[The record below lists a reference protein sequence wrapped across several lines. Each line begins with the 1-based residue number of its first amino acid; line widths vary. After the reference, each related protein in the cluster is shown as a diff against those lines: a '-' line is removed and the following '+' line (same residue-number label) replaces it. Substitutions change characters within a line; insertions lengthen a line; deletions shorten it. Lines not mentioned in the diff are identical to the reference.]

1 MDYPKLISHWDGLIP
16 TAFKSTGS
24 LFHVKVAITIF
35 WLGKYASKNY
45 HGPQLDLSAFAA
57 FVHLRQNTDTVERE
71 YQAPV
76 LSSSHWDWSHGSQ
89 GRPAANSS
97 SVDLS
102 FHHTRDSSYDS
113 FEKESFESLDEPDS
127 KMPMT
132 RYSSASALNKTRD
145 SLNFHTFD
153 SSYSNDR
160 NSSLYRSSPD
170 LANSSYHRRYSS
182 TDSMDGSHNSG
193 HSRQGS
199 DALESNYAT
208 RRLSS
213 QSNRKSSSSA
223 DPLQFVK
230 LKGAN
235 DLAYTAEVQMRVAA
249 ESKLGASISR
259 AKDDD
264 ADWQSDL
271 SSWKNRRKSQSERTY
286 HLQQELEQK
295 EEINPTS
302 APKTYSQMQE
312 DRERRR
318 SSGRSFYPIE
328 DENDDDDAFTPE
340 TKLVSS
346 SSSSFTQA
354 IPKDGVAA
362 WAKDSDDEN
371 QNVKHNITKTNGVNS
386 DDQNDK
392 NNNFSD
398 SIKAEENS
406 NVSSKS
412 SRSRLTDKLRAFDED
427 DNDTFYTKISDQ
439 DHRVPKFKGDSD
451 NKIVGKNSIN
461 LTQSKAEDKGFSS
474 EISSKWTK
482 DTNGD
487 VTTKKDNDASNKK
500 SESYGKA
507 KEMFSRSDSVSD
519 RDNNSY
525 QKITTVHN
533 VGSRTQN
540 KIGSIMKNFTD
551 SENKVLEPKQ
561 GYNEKIDLSARKSAF
576 QKDTSEYKPTPA
588 PVPARRNFGSFPS
601 KEESDGSSYE
611 SEGDED
617 EEDGRRHEDSLDSN
631 KEPSPSSYPPIPTSN
646 PPSVPQKPVA
656 AVAPAIVSAPPVK
669 ADYNSKKNLLEKT
682 IIISQKAN
690 NDKGFG
696 FFLTGGIDNDAP
708 ITVSK
713 VTLGSSADLCELK
726 VKDTILSI
734 NHMDVSE
741 KSTSEVGDIV
751 GRAVSAGYIELR
763 ISRETNEDDFD
774 DEEDF
779 SSSEDEG
786 QSNSN
791 RQSAGEIYMN
801 IDMNSNTSVMHQLAA
816 EKAWLEQQIEDTER
830 REAENRKPQKFSY
843 EPVHTDQSNK
853 VEVETRLTL
862 SLDRSQDSLDD
873 LSPSSFNTRPSPSSS
888 QILEDDSDGSGPPA
902 ILRKWQRQR
911 HKEEYTFDPVSDASE
926 TFKRISLNASLPRR
940 NSNEDKKDFDRY
952 RLPETNGTSSESWE
966 KRIEDWTQ
974 QQDKKRQYVNSFD
987 VTDQAK
993 INEENKKLQEKYEE
1007 DLRKVEERKVEKRKE
1022 EDEAFISRAETAK
1035 MLEERRA
1042 ERRARIQQTAAEAAG
1057 TSVQREQPESHTTS
1071 VTLSI
1076 NKQQQPEYENMSFS
1090 HPKPFVPYSPPSST
1104 LIIDPRNQQRQSEN
1118 SIQFQ
1123 MKIGSQPSADKE
1135 TAQLLEA
1142 ERERIRIEEM
1152 KKIEEERR
1160 RLEEEQKAKERE
1172 KLQAIREK
1180 EEEVRREKEKLELE
1194 RQKFLKEQEEF
1205 KKLKEQQEQFLQKQ
1219 QQEQLLLKQQQE
1231 QLFLKQQQEQ
1241 LLLKQQQEQL
1251 QNQQE
1256 QLYSN
1261 RQEEPRLRKQQQ
1273 DSYNSAPKLQPVA
1286 AKCQSASPSLRDKSS
1301 SSYNTS
1307 FTSSSPP
1314 KFTNS
1319 SQPTVSRNSYTLNT
1333 VNANHH
1339 PPPKQNAI
1347 PTSRLSRNLEGSSGD
1362 ESDPSQAGHRFSR
1375 EQMLAMNR
1383 RAKPMQAL
1391 PSESNSQEA
1400 TPKEEEVSSVTPI
1413 TREAPSRVELHS
1425 LNSVPK
1431 AKFRDPSEIYVN
1443 VGTTNPAL
1451 SPRHTEPNK
1460 RFTAPW
1466 MDNSDDK
1473 KRHTFSA
1480 FGEHWLIEEA
1490 ERRRLAESSSK
1501 LPTTKTSVHSSNFS
1515 GPIKP
1520 ANDNRWRGDTS
1531 MPQAIRQTLLQ
1542 KTSGL
1547 RGSTPDLAFSSN
1559 TSYSSSRSSSLPP
1572 NESMTSQHNLSSSPK
1587 EYQQNYASQYNQQQP
1602 KSRYSQPDQG
1612 RAPVNGK
1619 QPCSH
1624 CNEEIGFGT
1633 AMVIEAL
1640 GLFYH
1645 VQCFRCC
1652 VCHTSLGSGQH
1663 GADVRVRGSKLHCP
1677 NCYSNDEGVRKSSQ
1691 AYHGRLIWIKV
1702 Q

>member
-1 MDYPKLISHWDGLIP
+1 MFSVIV
-16 TAFKSTGS
+16 TS
-24 LFHVKVAITIF
+24 LDEFNLDSGKVLRVTYSRENKYVLDSLCNFSSQSSNNDWQELTVTWEELTVTWQELTVTWQDLTVTWEELTVTWQELTVTWEELTVTWEELTVTWEDLTVNWEELTVTWEELTVTWQELTVTWEELTVTWEELTVTWEELTVTWEDLTVTWEELTVTWEELTVTWEELTVTWEELTVTWQELTVTWEELTVTWEELTVTWEELTVTWEELTVTWEELAVTWEELSVAITIF

-295 EEINPTS
+295 EEINPTT

-646 PPSVPQKPVA
+646 PPLVPQKPVA

-791 RQSAGEIYMN
+791 CQSAGEIYMN

-862 SLDRSQDSLDD
+862 SLDRSQDSL
-873 LSPSSFNTRPSPSSS
+873 
-888 QILEDDSDGSGPPA
+888 
-902 ILRKWQRQR
+902 
-911 HKEEYTFDPVSDASE
+911 
-926 TFKRISLNASLPRR
+926 
-940 NSNEDKKDFDRY
+940 
-952 RLPETNGTSSESWE
+952 
-966 KRIEDWTQ
+966 
-974 QQDKKRQYVNSFD
+974 
-987 VTDQAK
+987 
-993 INEENKKLQEKYEE
+993 
-1007 DLRKVEERKVEKRKE
+1007 
-1022 EDEAFISRAETAK
+1022 
-1035 MLEERRA
+1035 
-1042 ERRARIQQTAAEAAG
+1042 
-1057 TSVQREQPESHTTS
+1057 
-1071 VTLSI
+1071 
-1076 NKQQQPEYENMSFS
+1076 
-1090 HPKPFVPYSPPSST
+1090 
-1104 LIIDPRNQQRQSEN
+1104 
-1118 SIQFQ
+1118 
-1123 MKIGSQPSADKE
+1123 
-1135 TAQLLEA
+1135 
-1142 ERERIRIEEM
+1142 
-1152 KKIEEERR
+1152 
-1160 RLEEEQKAKERE
+1160 
-1172 KLQAIREK
+1172 
-1180 EEEVRREKEKLELE
+1180 
-1194 RQKFLKEQEEF
+1194 
-1205 KKLKEQQEQFLQKQ
+1205 
-1219 QQEQLLLKQQQE
+1219 
-1231 QLFLKQQQEQ
+1231 
-1241 LLLKQQQEQL
+1241 
-1251 QNQQE
+1251 
-1256 QLYSN
+1256 
-1261 RQEEPRLRKQQQ
+1261 
-1273 DSYNSAPKLQPVA
+1273 
-1286 AKCQSASPSLRDKSS
+1286 
-1301 SSYNTS
+1301 
-1307 FTSSSPP
+1307 
-1314 KFTNS
+1314 
-1319 SQPTVSRNSYTLNT
+1319 
-1333 VNANHH
+1333 
-1339 PPPKQNAI
+1339 
-1347 PTSRLSRNLEGSSGD
+1347 
-1362 ESDPSQAGHRFSR
+1362 
-1375 EQMLAMNR
+1375 
-1383 RAKPMQAL
+1383 
-1391 PSESNSQEA
+1391 
-1400 TPKEEEVSSVTPI
+1400 
-1413 TREAPSRVELHS
+1413 
-1425 LNSVPK
+1425 
-1431 AKFRDPSEIYVN
+1431 
-1443 VGTTNPAL
+1443 
-1451 SPRHTEPNK
+1451 
-1460 RFTAPW
+1460 
-1466 MDNSDDK
+1466 
-1473 KRHTFSA
+1473 
-1480 FGEHWLIEEA
+1480 
-1490 ERRRLAESSSK
+1490 
-1501 LPTTKTSVHSSNFS
+1501 
-1515 GPIKP
+1515 
-1520 ANDNRWRGDTS
+1520 
-1531 MPQAIRQTLLQ
+1531 
-1542 KTSGL
+1542 
-1547 RGSTPDLAFSSN
+1547 
-1559 TSYSSSRSSSLPP
+1559 
-1572 NESMTSQHNLSSSPK
+1572 
-1587 EYQQNYASQYNQQQP
+1587 
-1602 KSRYSQPDQG
+1602 
-1612 RAPVNGK
+1612 
-1619 QPCSH
+1619 
-1624 CNEEIGFGT
+1624 
-1633 AMVIEAL
+1633 
-1640 GLFYH
+1640 
-1645 VQCFRCC
+1645 
-1652 VCHTSLGSGQH
+1652 
-1663 GADVRVRGSKLHCP
+1663 
-1677 NCYSNDEGVRKSSQ
+1677 
-1691 AYHGRLIWIKV
+1691 
-1702 Q
+1702 